1 MRYVDL
7 AIILG
12 IATFGTLGFF
22 ESLSVG
28 NLVYAALSLSSLLFA
43 RYYLQVFGQPGPI
56 SSGEAESRWESG
68 EGGEDDRANR
78 VG

>member
-1 MRYVDL
+1 MRYVDM

-12 IATFGTLGFF
+12 VAVFGTLGFF

-28 NLVYAALSLSSLLFA
+28 NLVYAALSLGTLLFA
-43 RYYLQVFGQPGPI
+43 RYYLKVFGQPGPT
-56 SSGEAESRWESG
+56 SSGEAEDGW
-68 EGGEDDRANR
+68 EGGEDERANR

>member
-12 IATFGTLGFF
+12 IAVFGTLGFF

-28 NLVYAALSLSSLLFA
+28 NLAYAALSLSSLLFA
-43 RYYLQVFGQPGPI
+43 RYYLQVFGQAGQI
-56 SSGEAESRWESG
+56 SSGEAGDRWEG
-68 EGGEDDRANR
+68 EEDDRANR
-78 VG
+78 EG

>member
-12 IATFGTLGFF
+12 IAVFGTLGFF

-28 NLVYAALSLSSLLFA
+28 NLVYAALSLSALLFA

-56 SSGEAESRWESG
+56 SPGEAEETW
-68 EGGEDDRANR
+68 EGGEDDGANR

>member
-12 IATFGTLGFF
+12 IAVFGTLGFF

-28 NLVYAALSLSSLLFA
+28 NLVYASLSLGTLLFA
-43 RYYLQVFGQPGPI
+43 RYYLQVFGGPGPI
-56 SSGEAESRWESG
+56 PPREVEDKW

>member
-1 MRYVDL
+1 MRYVDI

-12 IATFGTLGFF
+12 IAVFGTLGFF

-28 NLVYAALSLSSLLFA
+28 NLVYAALSLGVLLFA

-56 SSGEAESRWESG
+56 SSGEAEGRWEG
-68 EGGEDDRANR
+68 EEDDRTNR
-78 VG
+78 MG

>member
-1 MRYVDL
+1 MRYVDM

-12 IATFGTLGFF
+12 IAVFGTLGFF

-28 NLVYAALSLSSLLFA
+28 NLVYAALSLGVLLFA

-56 SSGEAESRWESG
+56 SSGEAEDRWEV
-68 EGGEDDRANR
+68 GEDDRANR

>member
-12 IATFGTLGFF
+12 IAVFGTLGFF

-28 NLVYAALSLSSLLFA
+28 NLVYASLSLGTLLFA
-43 RYYLQVFGQPGPI
+43 RYYLQVFGQSGAVFP
-56 SSGEAESRWESG
+56 GEAEDKWESG
-68 EGGEDDRANR
+68 EDDRTDR